1 MNKIHWGII
10 GTGNIAH
17 QFASA
22 LITLSDAT
30 LYAVT
35 SRQLANAV
43 RFAKKFNIKRPYDDL
58 SSMLDEPSLDVV
70 YIATPHSQHYE
81 QAKACILAGKS
92 VLCEKPMT
100 LNKTQASE
108 LVALAKQHRV
118 FLMEAMM
125 IPMFP
130 AIQAL
135 QDLIARGEI
144 GTLKSI
150 HAGMGF
156 NSPRDWQSRVFNPA
170 LAGGALLDVGI
181 YPLTL
186 AHLLANDT
194 LIGITSQVEKAP
206 TGVDLQSVVS
216 LGYQSGVMASLS
228 SSVGHFI
235 PCVATV
241 MGDKA
246 MVEIAHFSYAPTEL
260 IIKDQMGNIINTL
273 SFDNANGPYFL
284 EAQHVH
290 ECLRAGLTESPLV
303 PHQQTL
309 AILGIMDQLREAW
322 QLTYPNESN

>member
-1 MNKIHWGII
+1 MNKINWGII

-22 LITLSDAT
+22 LVTLSDAK

-35 SRQLANAV
+35 SRQQATAV
-43 RFAKKFNIKRPYDDL
+43 SFAQEFNIEHSYDEL
-58 SSMLDEPSLDVV
+58 SSMLAEADLDVV
-70 YIATPHSQHYE
+70 YIATPHPQHYE

-100 LNKTQASE
+100 LNKVQSCE
-108 LVALAKQHRV
+108 LVALAKQHQV

-135 QDLIARGEI
+135 QDLIARGDI

-156 NSPRDWQSRVFNPA
+156 NSPRDWQSRVFNPE

-181 YPLTL
+181 YPLTF
-186 AHLLANDT
+186 AHILANDSLT
-194 LIGITSQVEKAP
+194 DISSQVEKAE
-206 TGVDLQSVVS
+206 TGVDLQSVVN
-216 LGYQSGVMASLS
+216 LGYQSGVIASLS
-228 SSVGHFI
+228 NSIGHFI
-235 PCVATV
+235 PCVAMV

-246 MVEIAHFSYAPTEL
+246 MVEIPHFSYAPTEL
-260 IIKDQMGNIINTL
+260 IIKDQMGTITNTL
-273 SFDNANGPYFL
+273 SFDNSQGAYYL

-290 ECLRAGLTESPLV
+290 HCLRNGLLESPLV

-309 AILGIMDQLREAW
+309 AILEMMDTLRAQW
-322 QLTYPNESN
+322 QLIYPGE